1 MHVFSQ
7 STFPKFFLALGLM
20 LLALCGVARAENAG
34 AATEAPD
41 ALVRRVSGEVMDI
54 ARSDKAIQAGD
65 RKRIYEVVQSKILPH
80 LDFQRGTALTM
91 GRYWREAT
99 PEQRQRVSEEFRNL
113 LLHTY
118 AGAMSQIRDQTI
130 EFKPMRLDPDA
141 TNAEVHSEVKL
152 PRRPEPVQ
160 VSYRLHKTSAGW
172 KIYDVNVMGAWLSET
187 YKATFS
193 SEISRG
199 GVDGLIRTLEDKNR
213 QLAAKDSEPA
223 ARQ

>member
-1 MHVFSQ
+1 MQALSRYSPFRLLLLLG
-7 STFPKFFLALGLM
+7 FLF
-20 LLALCGVARAENAG
+20 ALCGLARADD
-34 AATEAPD
+34 AASGEPPD
-41 ALVRRVSGEVMDI
+41 ALIKRVSGEVMQV
-54 ARSDKAIQAGD
+54 ARTDRAIQAGD
-65 RKRIYEVVQSKILPH
+65 RKRIYEVVQTLILPH

-99 PEQRQRVSEEFRNL
+99 PQQRERVAEEFRKL

-130 EFKPMRLDPDA
+130 TFKPMRLDPAA
-141 TNAEVHSEVKL
+141 TSAEVHSEVLL

-160 VSYRLHKTSAGW
+160 VSYRLHKTASGW

-187 YKATFS
+187 YKATFA

-199 GVDGLIRTLEDKNR
+199 GIDGLIRTLEDKNR
-213 QLAAKDSEPA
+213 QLAAKDAE
-223 ARQ
+223 